1 MTIYAIT
8 MDYESPFEYFANKVD
23 AIKALGTNK
32 AYNLDFHYIIEIEVK

>member
-8 MDYESPFEYFANKVD
+8 EDYESPLEYFANKVD

-32 AYNLDFHYIIEIEVK
+32 DYDINHHYIIEIEVK